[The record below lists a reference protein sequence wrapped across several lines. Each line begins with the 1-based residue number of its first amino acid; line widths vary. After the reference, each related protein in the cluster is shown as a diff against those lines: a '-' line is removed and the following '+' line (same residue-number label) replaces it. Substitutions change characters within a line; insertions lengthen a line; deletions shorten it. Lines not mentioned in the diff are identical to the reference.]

1 MPNFVAV
8 NKTAHKNTK
17 VLEDKTFAH
26 VKSQHI
32 TSLVVHEFSRAAHEY
47 PIIFVKDAKTEK
59 FNAVAVFGLKQDENL
74 FYDEKG
80 WKARYIPESIQ
91 GYPFLVAPD
100 QNDKEKQI
108 LVMDDEC
115 KRINTEK
122 GHALFDEKGEQTEF
136 VSKLGGFLTE
146 HVIRHQTTQAFIQVL
161 LDYKLIIHQTL
172 EISSVDKKKTNI
184 DGMYVISEEALGK
197 LSDKDYLDLRKRGF
211 LPPIYASLFSLSR
224 IGDLLRMVEE
234 QNKK

>member
-8 NKTAHKNTK
+8 NKAAHKDTK
-17 VLEDKTFAH
+17 VLADKTFSH

-47 PIIFVKDAKTEK
+47 PIIFLKDAKTGN
-59 FNAVAVFGLKQDENL
+59 FTAVAVFGLKPEENL
-74 FYDEKG
+74 FYDENC

-91 GYPFLVAPD
+91 GYPFIVAPAKD
-100 QNDKEKQI
+100 DANKQI
-108 LVMDDEC
+108 LVVDEESS
-115 KRINTEK
+115 RLSTEE
-122 GHALFDEKGEQTEF
+122 GHALFDDKGEQTEF
-136 VSKLGGFLTE
+136 VTKLGTFLSE
-146 HVIRHQTTQAFIQVL
+146 HVARQQTTQAFIKVL

-172 EISSVDKKKTNI
+172 EISSADNKKSNI

-224 IGDLLRMVEE
+224 IGDLLQMAEE
-234 QNKK
+234 NNTK

>member
-8 NKTAHKNTK
+8 NKTAHKDTK

-26 VKSQHI
+26 AKLRHI

-47 PIIFVKDAKTEK
+47 PIIFVKDEKTEK
-59 FNAVAVFGLKQDENL
+59 YTAVAVFGLKQEENL

-80 WKARYIPESIQ
+80 WKARYIPESMQ

-136 VSKLGGFLTE
+136 VTKIGGFLTQ
-146 HVIRHQTTQAFIQVL
+146 HIIRQQATQAFIKVL

-172 EISSVDKKKTNI
+172 EISIADKKKSNI
-184 DGMYVISEEALGK
+184 DGMYMISEEALGK
-197 LSDKDYLDLRKRGF
+197 LSDKDYLDLRTRGF

-224 IGDLLRMVEE
+224 IGELLLMADEK
-234 QNKK
+234 NKK